1 MTNEFKVTISS
12 CFRSEIRF
20 FGLELLKEAERVRH
34 AGSKNPKEKIDIYHE
49 TAEACRSV
57 GKYPSS
63 SPELKFLVLTFLGK
77 YDEAIK
83 YFTLE
88 LREAQSADLREDILY
103 CHRFLGECYFA
114 KNEFSTSEKHHLNFL
129 ASAQEFVDDERTEQ
143 AYTCLAHTYWVWLS
157 YLQDDVLHD
166 PDCDRLP
173 REISKRSLDAA
184 KNSLLMIEKLD
195 YQLRI
200 DMKQKLTMKSK
211 DLEKRQQDLAL
222 KRVRAYINIGK
233 K

>member
-1 MTNEFKVTISS
+1 MKQLKHVDLLVMIFKN
-12 CFRSEIRF
+12 
-20 FGLELLKEAERVRH
+20 
-34 AGSKNPKEKIDIYHE
+34 SKKTKIFIFIL
-49 TAEACRSV
+49 S
-57 GKYPSS
+57 GKYN
-63 SPELKFLVLTFLGK
+63 
-77 YDEAIK
+77 EAIK
-83 YFTLE
+83 YFSLE

-129 ASAQEFVDDERTEQ
+129 SSAQEFADDERTEQ

-166 PDCDRLP
+166 AQCDQFP
-173 REISKRSLDAA
+173 REICKRSLDAA

-195 YQLRI
+195 YQLKI
-200 DMKQKLTMKSK
+200 DKQTMKIK
-211 DLEKRQQDLAL
+211 DLEKRQHDLAL

-233 K
+233 EYNFIFI

>member
-1 MTNEFKVTISS
+1 LV
-12 CFRSEIRF
+12 F
-20 FGLELLKEAERVRH
+20 FFCIAELLKEAERIRH
-34 AGSKNPKEKIDIYHE
+34 AGSRNPKEKIDIYHE
-49 TAEACRSV
+49 AAEACRSV
-57 GKYPSS
+57 GNCFFP
-63 SPELKFLVLTFLGK
+63 LTENQNRNYFYSGK

-114 KNEFSTSEKHHLNFL
+114 KNEFHTSEKHHLNFL
-129 ASAQEFVDDERTEQ
+129 SSAQEYADDERTEQ
-143 AYTCLAHTYWVWLS
+143 AYICLAHTYWVWLS

-166 PDCDRLP
+166 PQCDQLP
-173 REISKRSLDAA
+173 REICKRSLDAA

-195 YQLRI
+195 YQLKI
-200 DMKQKLTMKSK
+200 DMKNKQNIKIK

-222 KRVRAYINIGK
+222 RRVRAYINIGK
-233 K
+233 